1 MVKRLLVL
9 DLEATCWEDKEFQS
23 NNSEIIEI
31 GFCFLDLKTK
41 EISNPESIIVKPEL
55 LDISDYCTNLTSITL
70 DQVTKGLSLKEACE
84 KLKNEFYIHNY
95 PLATYGLWDSV
106 FFKTECS
113 KKNIDY
119 PFNLDVLNVKLLFE
133 LVSLKKK
140 KLGLLNAMK
149 FFNMSFEGNQ
159 HRADIDSY
167 NTARLLRKILYGI

>member
-1 MVKRLLVL
+1 MAKKILVL
-9 DLEATCWEDKEFQS
+9 DLEATCWEDKEFQN

-41 EISNPESIIVKPEL
+41 GISDPKSIIVKPDL
-55 LDISDYCTNLTSITL
+55 LDISDYCTELTSLTL
-70 DQVTKGLSLKEACE
+70 EQISKGISLKEACQ
-84 KLKNEFYIHNY
+84 KLKDDFYTHNY

-106 FFKTECS
+106 FFKKECS
-113 KKNIDY
+113 KKEIQY

-133 LVSLKKK
+133 MISLKKK

-149 FFNMSFEGNQ
+149 FYDLQFEGRQ
-159 HRADIDSY
+159 HRADVDSY